1 MFTPSGHGPARYII
15 LIYIQSWP
23 IAMTN
28 GSNKRGRNGEEAAN
42 KERNKQMKKKLSSN
56 YIFTHSKFL
65 SSSFVS

>member
-1 MFTPSGHGPARYII
+1 MGQTRYII

-28 GSNKRGRNGEEAAN
+28 EV
-42 KERNKQMKKKLSSN
+42 MKKKGGKNEKKNKNKNELSSN